1 MVDITAFFASLNC
14 SVTKEEYDMVAKRKK
29 KGPTWSEVKAALG
42 DYDKKQLL
50 KLVADL
56 YRLSNENKTFL
67 HSRFGVGDN
76 PLGPYKKIIKDCMY
90 PDIYSNK
97 PIQISK
103 AKKTISNYSKAA
115 GDPAGEAELMTYFVE
130 CGNKF
135 TVEFEDI
142 DGPFYDALHLM
153 YRQTINKVLNLS
165 KEQQGD
171 FKKRLKAI
179 MDSSSNIGWGYH
191 DMLCDDY
198 YEAFSEDD

>member
-1 MVDITAFFASLNC
+1 
-14 SVTKEEYDMVAKRKK
+14 VAKRKK
-29 KGPTWSEVKAALG
+29 KGPTWSDVKAALV
-42 DYDKKQLL
+42 DLDKKQLL

-67 HSRFGVGDN
+67 YSRFKVGDN
-76 PLGPYKKIIKDCMY
+76 PLGPYKKIIEECMF

-103 AKKTISNYSKAA
+103 AKKAISNYSKAV

-135 TVEFEDI
+135 TVNFGGI
-142 DGPFYDALHLM
+142 DGPFYDALNRM
-153 YRQTINKVLNLS
+153 YRRTINKVLTLS
-165 KEQQGD
+165 EKRQDE
-171 FKKRLKAI
+171 FKDRLEAI
-179 MDSSSNIGWGYH
+179 MNSSSNIGWGYH

-198 YEAFSEDD
+198 YGAFPEDD